1 MTPEM
6 EKTTSKERGYG
17 NVLAYSNYG
26 QPLSLLKYV
35 ILYWDYRKMPL

>member
-1 MTPEM
+1 MTPKM
-6 EKTTSKERGYG
+6 EKTTSKEREYG

-35 ILYWDYRKMPL
+35 ILYLDYIKTPL